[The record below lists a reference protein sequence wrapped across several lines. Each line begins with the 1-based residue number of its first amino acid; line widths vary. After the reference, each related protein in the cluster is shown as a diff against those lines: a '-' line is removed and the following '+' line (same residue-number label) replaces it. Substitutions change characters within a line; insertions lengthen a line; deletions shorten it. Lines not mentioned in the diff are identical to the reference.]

1 MCSTRKTWVFCI
13 FRPRTLLGHHEFVTC
28 WWYMCRSAVSE
39 KWFRGT
45 QWTQHKYIY
54 FSANFARIS
63 SKKIAKIHIFSGLFN
78 LTVLGSNQFGTG
90 SGIFKYLENR
100 ELNCMPSQKNRDRT
114 EPNFGS
120 VLSVL
125 VLCISSELN
134 FGNTRSVAIVPTPWP
149 WYVSAA
155 TFSKIAWVA
164 MSSGIGL
171 RGLGTLYLLLS
182 LNNEVCLYS
191 WLARRDTP

>member
-1 MCSTRKTWVFCI
+1 MSLSRANHTCAIRQF
-13 FRPRTLLGHHEFVTC
+13 PRSNSSVH
-28 WWYMCRSAVSE
+28 
-39 KWFRGT
+39 K
-45 QWTQHKYIY
+45 WTQHKCIY
-54 FSANFARIS
+54 FSTNFARIS

-90 SGIFKYLENR
+90 SGIFKYLENW

-134 FGNTRSVAIVPTPWP
+134 FGNTMGRIMKKGSSTSRSCSCSTVG
-149 WYVSAA
+149 S
-155 TFSKIAWVA
+155 FH
-164 MSSGIGL
+164 
-171 RGLGTLYLLLS
+171 
-182 LNNEVCLYS
+182 VCGRNR
-191 WLARRDTP
+191 ARRSSRARACLKVLTA